1 MVELDECRRC
11 TLDADGTGWGL
22 DDHPVPIQSRRRR
35 RDLVY
40 LVLIQSL
47 AVLDGY
53 WMGTGWVLDGLLR
66 GTGWVLDEY
75 WMRTG

>member
-1 MVELDECRRC
+1 MELDECRRRC
-11 TLDADGTGWGL
+11 TLNADATGWGL

-40 LVLIQSL
+40 PVLIQSL

-53 WMGTGWVLDGLLR
+53 WMVFLGVLDGYWMGTGWDFEVY
-66 GTGWVLDEY
+66 WV
-75 WMRTG
+75 GF